1 MKINFNKKSIEIS
14 GVQECNWLNKIVG
27 LMFCRRQKA
36 KALVFNFHKKTKM
49 PIHSF
54 FVFFPFLAIWLDD
67 KNKVMEIKKVRPF
80 TPKISSTNPYFKL
93 LEVPINKRY
102 EKPLKFL
109 DKNKNEQFLKY

>member
-1 MKINFNKKSIEIS
+1 MKINFNNKRIEILDVKE
-14 GVQECNWLNKIVG
+14 GNWINKIVG
-27 LMFCRRQKA
+27 LMFSRRQKA
-36 KALVFNFHKKTKM
+36 NALVFNFHKKTKM

-93 LEVPINKRY
+93 LNVQINTMY
-102 EKPLKFL
+102 
-109 DKNKNEQFLKY
+109 

>member
-1 MKINFNKKSIEIS
+1 MKINFNNKNIDIPDVK
-14 GVQECNWLNKIVG
+14 ECKGFNKIIG
-27 LMFCRRQKA
+27 LMFSRRQKA
-36 KALVFNFHKKTKM
+36 NALVFSFHKKTNM

-67 KNKVMEIKKVRPF
+67 KNKVMEIKEVRPF

-102 EKPLKFL
+102 KKTLKLL
-109 DKNKNEQFLKY
+109 DKNKK